1 MLQIQ
6 ILDHPCKIL
15 IIGASGSGKTKDTYK
30 PHINCLI
37 SKKVHSECIAM
48 ILKLLLNTR
57 IISMI
62 FAKIFKNKIQTK
74 NEKF

>member
-1 MLQIQ
+1 MLEIQ

-37 SKKVHSECIAM
+37 NKQKSTFWMHCNDSKAFIKYSNNINDICENI
-48 ILKLLLNTR
+48 
-57 IISMI
+57 
-62 FAKIFKNKIQTK
+62 
-74 NEKF
+74 